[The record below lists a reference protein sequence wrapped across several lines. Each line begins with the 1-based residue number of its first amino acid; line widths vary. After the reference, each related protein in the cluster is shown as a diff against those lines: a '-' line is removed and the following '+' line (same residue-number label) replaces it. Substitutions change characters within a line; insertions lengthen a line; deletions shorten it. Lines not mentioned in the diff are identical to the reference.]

1 MDLMQFIAEA
11 NLAVVAVLW
20 ALGEVIKH
28 MDGLKD
34 KFIPIVLVMVGIGLM
49 VWQDGLMPMSV
60 MQGILCA
67 GAAVLADQ
75 MAKQAGKDE

>member
-1 MDLMQFIAEA
+1 MDLMQFVAEA
-11 NLAVVAVLW
+11 NIVVVAVLW

-34 KFIPIVLVMVGIGLM
+34 KFIPIILVLVGVGLM
-49 VWQDGLMPMSV
+49 VWQDGFVPMSV

-67 GAAVLADQ
+67 GAAVLVDQ
-75 MAKQAGKDE
+75 VAKQAGKDE

>member
-34 KFIPIVLVMVGIGLM
+34 KFIPMVLVIVGIGLM
-49 VWQDGLMPMSV
+49 VWQDGFVPMSV

-67 GAAVLADQ
+67 GAAVLVDQ